1 MADTH
6 VVGIDIGTT
15 GAKAAVF
22 ALDGRLVSSAY
33 TEYACVYPRP
43 NWVEQDVDAIVAA
56 AIDCC
61 RRAVQESRLGAGGIA
76 AVSFS
81 AQRCCSVFVDAQGRL
96 VRPMISWQDN
106 RAHEEVE
113 EIQKRI
119 PADEFY
125 DITGMPLNTTWM
137 VSKIMWVRSHE
148 PENWKRVSK
157 VVQLQDYALK
167 VMGAAEFF
175 DDVSDAGFYGLWD
188 PYRFDWSDRLLG
200 LLGLDRSLFP
210 KPSASG
216 TRVGSVSAAAA
227 AKAGLAPGTPL
238 CIGAGDQ
245 NSAAVGAGVV
255 RKGFLSVSLGTGGL
269 AAAYLDT
276 PFRDPNRKAMVDN
289 HAVYGKWQ
297 LEGLQAGAAGV
308 FRWFR
313 DEVAALEKESAASSG
328 ANVYETL
335 NAMIAKTPPGAKGLV
350 LLPYLASATTP
361 RWNPHARGSL
371 LGLTFAHDRAC
382 MARAFMEGI
391 TLEVRDM
398 VNSMVS
404 AGIPIEHVRILGG
417 ATKSEV
423 WNQMQADVYNR
434 PVQTLKMTDAAL
446 MGAALF
452 AAVGIGAFRDIPQ
465 GTEAMVR
472 VDAQYSPNPKTAA
485 VYDEIYDIYCRAYD
499 ALEAGGIF
507 RALARLQAGD

>member
-1 MADTH
+1 MGDTH

-22 ALDGRLVSSAY
+22 GLDGGLVASAY
-33 TEYACVYPRP
+33 SEYACTYPRP
-43 NWVEQDVDAIVAA
+43 NWVEQDVDLIVGA

-61 RRAVQESRLGAGGIA
+61 RKAVEQSGLGAGKIA

-81 AQRCCSVFVDAQGRL
+81 AQRCCSVFVDAAGRL

-106 RAHEEVE
+106 RAHEEAE
-113 EIQKRI
+113 EIGRKI

-137 VSKIMWVRSHE
+137 VSKILWVRAHE
-148 PENWKRVSK
+148 PENWKRIAK

-167 VMGAAEFF
+167 MMGAEEFF

-188 PYRFDWSDRLLG
+188 PYAFDWSDRLLG

-216 TRVGSVSAAAA
+216 TRIGSVSAAAA
-227 AKAGLAPGTPL
+227 ARAGLKAGTPL

-255 RKGFLSVSLGTGGL
+255 RKGYLSVSLGTGGL
-269 AAAYLDT
+269 AAAYLDE
-276 PFRDPNRKAMVDN
+276 PFRDPHRKAMVDN

-313 DEVAALEKESAASSG
+313 DEIAAMEKEAAASSG
-328 ANVYETL
+328 TNVYETL
-335 NAMIAKTPPGAKGLV
+335 NADDRDDPARREGTGAPS
-350 LLPYLASATTP
+350 LPRQRDHPAVEP
-361 RWNPHARGSL
+361 
-371 LGLTFAHDRAC
+371 
-382 MARAFMEGI
+382 ARA
-391 TLEVRDM
+391 RDP
-398 VNSMVS
+398 
-404 AGIPIEHVRILGG
+404 AGAHLRPRQGLHGPRVHGRDHHGG
-417 ATKSEV
+417 ARHGQLHGQRRHPDPAGQDPGRGHEV
-423 WNQMQADVYNR
+423 GGLE
-434 PVQTLKMTDAAL
+434 PDA
-446 MGAALF
+446 G
-452 AAVGIGAFRDIPQ
+452 R
-465 GTEAMVR
+465 
-472 VDAQYSPNPKTAA
+472 
-485 VYDEIYDIYCRAYD
+485 
-499 ALEAGGIF
+499 
-507 RALARLQAGD
+507 RL